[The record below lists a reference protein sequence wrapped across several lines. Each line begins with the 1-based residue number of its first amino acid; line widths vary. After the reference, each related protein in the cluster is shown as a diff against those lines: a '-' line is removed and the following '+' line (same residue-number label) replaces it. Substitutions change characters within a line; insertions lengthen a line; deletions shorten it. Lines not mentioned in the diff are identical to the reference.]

1 MTEKADMTEQAAPHF
16 AEPFRLAHPEEGPS
30 AVLFNSPHSGRNYPD
45 FFVQSSR
52 LDRLALRRSEDMEV
66 DHLIE
71 GVVAVGASL
80 FTVDFP
86 RAYCDVNREP
96 YELDPKMFSTRLP
109 GYANTRS
116 LRVASGLGTI
126 PRTVGDNLDIYPG
139 PIPVEDAF
147 TRIETLY
154 KPYHR
159 ALARALTTAH
169 RRHGFALLVDCH
181 SMPSAAIAR
190 SESFQCDVVIGDRYG
205 TRADPEI
212 PDLIESI
219 LRAMGLSVARN
230 RPYAGG
236 FITEHYGSPRSGIHA
251 VQIEINRGLYMDE
264 RKFERLRDFDR
275 LKHNLTRLAEELVAY
290 ATHFEWPNQLAA
302 E

>member
-1 MTEKADMTEQAAPHF
+1 MTDEAAPVF
-16 AEPFRLAHPEEGPS
+16 AEPFRLVHPEGGPA

-52 LDRLALRRSEDMEV
+52 LDRLGLRRSEDMEV
-66 DHLIE
+66 DCLLE
-71 GVVAVGASL
+71 DAVSVGASL

-109 GYANTRS
+109 AYANTRS

-126 PRTVGDNLDIYPG
+126 PRTVGDNQEIYPG
-139 PIPVEDAF
+139 PIPFEEAF
-147 TRIETLY
+147 NRIETLY

-181 SMPSAAIAR
+181 SMPSAAVAR
-190 SESFQCDVVIGDRYG
+190 SESFQCDMVIGDRYG
-205 TRADPEI
+205 TSTDPAI
-212 PDLIESI
+212 PDRIEFI
-219 LRAMGLSVARN
+219 LRGMGYSVARN

-236 FITEHYGSPRSGIHA
+236 FITEHYGSPRSGLHA
-251 VQIEINRGLYMDE
+251 IQIEINRGLYMDE
-264 RKFERLRDFDR
+264 RKIERSRDFDR
-275 LKHNLTRLAEELVAY
+275 LKRNLTHLAEEIVAY
-290 ATHFEWPNQLAA
+290 AATFEWPDQLAA